1 MKITFFI
8 IWICLGL
15 YMLYPNTAMPMW
27 LPEALK
33 SNEPAD
39 TETINRQSFFT
50 NLKRAEIIE
59 HFDKNFVGLI
69 NYRLNYPPEESNTWI
84 RDLTPSSFL
93 EEIVHPLKQSIYIN
107 GFTPTKPTE
116 QINRGDAHYE
126 TKVTIHYF
134 PGGIVTRLTI
144 WLMLG
149 LVSYRLIRE
158 YAEI

>member
-1 MKITFFI
+1 MKIIFLI
-8 IWICLGL
+8 IWIVLGL

-50 NLKRAEIIE
+50 NMNRAEIMD
-59 HFDKNFVGLI
+59 HFDKNFVGLA
-69 NYRLNYPPEESNTWI
+69 NYKLNYPPEESNTWI
-84 RDLTPSSFL
+84 RELTPSSYM
-93 EEIVHPLKQSIYIN
+93 EEIVHPLKQSLYIN

-116 QINRGDAHYE
+116 QINRGGVHYD

-134 PGGIVTRLTI
+134 PSGIITRLTV
-144 WLMLG
+144 WFGLG
-149 LVSYRLIRE
+149 LVSWFLVRE
-158 YAEI
+158 YAKV